1 MKQTALL
8 LASLALAFALP
19 AALPAPEK
27 LLAADTL
34 AVLTVPDWAKS
45 KVNFAN
51 SPQGQLWDDPVMKP
65 FRDKFT
71 AKFTSAFLA
80 PVEKELGIKLADY
93 ASLLQG
99 QVTFALTQNGW
110 EGKPDQKPGFLLLI
124 DTKTNS
130 MLLTTNLATLRKQ
143 WVDGGKQIKTSKI
156 RDVEFTTLIFTS
168 DELSK
173 SIGKIFPNSDAAK
186 NDPNANAETLED
198 PKPKT
203 KTEKIEWLLGQSD
216 SLLIVGSSAKD
227 IEKVMIL
234 QSGGPVPPL
243 AEQPGFAANAASLR
257 DSISFGWLNTK
268 TIVDVASKEAA
279 RANGGQPNQ
288 RTPFAVDKALS
299 ALGLTGLQ
307 SLAFSARDS
316 GDGSLVNFALNIPE
330 AQRKGLFKIL
340 AADAKDSSPPAF
352 IPADAVKFNRWRLDL
367 QKGWA
372 TLEAMLIE
380 MSPQMSGVIKLV
392 LDNAGKDKDPT
403 FNIRQSLFGN
413 LGDDIITYEK
423 VSRGNTVVELN
434 NAPSLV
440 LLGSRNAEQ
449 LAGSVRAITSVMP
462 QQMTKYKEREFLG
475 RKIHSLTLPQQGG
488 GQPGQPAERSL
499 NYAASGGYVVFSS
512 DNAMLEEYL
521 RSSEG
526 GGKALRDLPGLN
538 DAAQKVG
545 GMGTGFFAMENQ
557 SETARVAIETLRKDS
572 GAVGAFLGGSALGG
586 RLGMA
591 DDAKAL
597 KEWFD
602 FSLLPPYA
610 SLAKYFYLGVY
621 SGTVTADGM
630 NFKLFTPTPPLL
642 KK

>member
-1 MKQTALL
+1 MKRTALL
-8 LASLALAFALP
+8 LALLAPVLCP
-19 AALPAPEK
+19 AAPVPAPEK
-27 LLAADTL
+27 LLPSDTL
-34 AVLTVPDWAKS
+34 AVISVPDWVKS
-45 KVNFAN
+45 RANFAG
-51 SPQGQLWDDPVMKP
+51 SPQGQLWDDPAMKP

-71 AKFTSAFLA
+71 AKFASDFIA

-93 ASLLQG
+93 SSLLQG

-110 EGKPDQKPGFLLLI
+110 EGKPDQKPGFLLII

-130 MLLTTNLATLRKQ
+130 TLLTTNLATLRKQ

-186 NDPNANAETLED
+186 ADPNAEAETLED
-198 PKPKT
+198 PKPK
-203 KTEKIEWLLGQSD
+203 KKAEKIEWLLGQSD
-216 SLLIVGSSAKD
+216 SLLIVGSSARD

-243 AEQPGFAANAASLR
+243 AEQAGFAANAATLR
-257 DSISFGWLNTK
+257 DALSFGWLNTK
-268 TIVDVASKEAA
+268 TIVDVAIKEAG
-279 RANGGQPNQ
+279 RANGGKPNANV
-288 RTPFAVDKALS
+288 PFSVDKALS
-299 ALGLTGLQ
+299 AFGLTGLQ
-307 SLAFSARDS
+307 SLTFTARDS
-316 GDGSLVNFALNIPE
+316 GDGSLVNFLLNIPE
-330 AQRKGLFKIL
+330 AQRKGLFKML
-340 AADAKDSSPPAF
+340 AADAKDSSPPPF

-392 LDNAGKDKDPT
+392 LDNAGKDKDPN
-403 FNIRQSLFGN
+403 FNIRQSLIGN

-423 VSRGNTVVELN
+423 ISRGNTVAELN
-434 NAPSLV
+434 NSPSLV

-449 LAGSVRAITSVMP
+449 LAGSLRAITSVMP
-462 QQMTKYKEREFLG
+462 PTMSKYSEREFLG
-475 RKIHSLTLPQQGG
+475 RKIHSLTLPQQ
-488 GQPGQPAERSL
+488 PGQPAGRSL

-512 DNAMLEEYL
+512 ENAMLEEYL
-521 RSSEG
+521 RSTEG
-526 GGKALRDLPGLN
+526 NGKSLRDLPGLN
-538 DAAQKVG
+538 EAAQKVG

-557 SETARVAIETLRKDS
+557 SETARVALEILRKDS
-572 GAVGAFLGGSALGG
+572 GAAGALFGASPLGG
-586 RLGMA
+586 RLGVA
-591 DDAKAL
+591 DDGKGF

-610 SLAKYFYLGVY
+610 SIAKYFYLGVY

-630 NFKLFTPTPPLL
+630 NFKLFTPTPPQL

>member
-1 MKQTALL
+1 MKRTALL
-8 LASLALAFALP
+8 LALLAPALCLAAP
-19 AALPAPEK
+19 VPAPEK
-27 LLAADTL
+27 LLPSDTL
-34 AVLTVPDWAKS
+34 AVITVPDWVKS
-45 KVNFAN
+45 RANFAG
-51 SPQGQLWDDPVMKP
+51 SPQGQLWDDPAMKP

-71 AKFTSAFLA
+71 AKFASDLIA

-93 ASLLQG
+93 SSLLQG

-130 MLLTTNLATLRKQ
+130 TLLTTNLATLRKQ

-198 PKPKT
+198 PKPKK

-227 IEKVMIL
+227 IEKMMIL

-243 AEQPGFAANAASLR
+243 AEQAGFAANAATMR
-257 DSISFGWLNTK
+257 DSLSFGWLNTK
-268 TIVDVASKEAA
+268 TIVDIALKEAA
-279 RANGGQPNQ
+279 RDKGGKPNANA
-288 RTPFAVDKALS
+288 PFAVDKALS

-307 SLAFSARDS
+307 SLTFAARDS
-316 GDGSLVNFALNIPE
+316 GDGSLVNFLLNIPE

-340 AADAKDSSPPAF
+340 AADAKDSSPPPF

-380 MSPQMSGVIKLV
+380 MSPPMSGVIKLV
-392 LDNAGKDKDPT
+392 LDNAGKDKDPN

-423 VSRGNTVVELN
+423 VSRGNTVAELN

-449 LAGSVRAITSVMP
+449 LAGSLRAITSVMP
-462 QQMTKYKEREFLG
+462 PTMSKYSEREFLG
-475 RKIHSLTLPQQGG
+475 RKIHSLTLPQQ
-488 GQPGQPAERSL
+488 PGQPAGRSL

-521 RSSEG
+521 RSTEG
-526 GGKALRDLPGLN
+526 NGKSLRDLPGLN
-538 DAAQKVG
+538 EAAQKVG

-557 SETARVAIETLRKDS
+557 SETARVAIEILRKDS
-572 GAVGAFLGGSALGG
+572 GAAGALFGASPLGG
-586 RLGMA
+586 RLGVA
-591 DDAKAL
+591 DDGKGF

-610 SLAKYFYLGVY
+610 SIAKYFYLGVY
-621 SGTVTADGM
+621 SGTVTAEGM
-630 NFKLFTPTPPLL
+630 NFKLFTPTPPQL